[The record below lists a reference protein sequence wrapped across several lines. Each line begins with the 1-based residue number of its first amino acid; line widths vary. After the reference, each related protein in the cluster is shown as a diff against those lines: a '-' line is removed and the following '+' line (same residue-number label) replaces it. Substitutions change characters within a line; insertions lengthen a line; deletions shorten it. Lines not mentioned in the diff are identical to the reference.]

1 MELVHV
7 GPFTVH
13 QLSVGEG
20 LSLMDCA
27 GPENTTAFN
36 TKLIELCVRKGGK
49 PVLETVAFA
58 ELMPHM
64 TAVVSEALRLNGFG
78 VKKVDEKKGEPR
90 AIAVG

>member
-20 LSLMDCA
+20 LALMDIA
-27 GPENTTAFN
+27 GPDNTATFN
-36 TKLIELCVRKGGK
+36 TKLIELCVKKGGK
-49 PVLETVAFA
+49 PVLDTVAFS

-64 TAVVSEALRLNGFG
+64 TAVVTEALRLNGFG
-78 VKKVDEKKGEPR
+78 VKKVDDKKGEPR